1 MFKYIARQPFWVNLI
16 AAIIFVL
23 LVGFLILQSL
33 SWFTNHGSY
42 LKVPSV
48 MGKKVNEAVKFLED
62 QGFDVV
68 ITDSLYNDKLPLNT
82 IKKQIPDA
90 GATVKVN
97 RTVFLNINPTSLPM
111 VEMPRLEG
119 LSFRF
124 AFEKLEKSHLT
135 LGDTTY
141 KPDFMKGSVLQ
152 QIFRGNPVLPG
163 TKLRWGSAVSLVI
176 GAGLEEIQI
185 RVPELVGLTVSE
197 AKAELLEKGILLA
210 AILTSGEVTDTLNA
224 FVYKQN
230 PVSLDDEQRQM
241 YIQPGQT
248 MDIWVSVDPP
258 KPDSLNEQIQ
268 QPKILQP
275 KLP

>member
-1 MFKYIARQPFWVNLI
+1 MFKFIAKQPFWVNLI
-16 AAIIFVL
+16 AAIVFVVL
-23 LVGFLILQSL
+23 IGFLALQSL

-48 MGKKVNEAVKFLED
+48 TGKKVGDAVKFLENE
-62 QGFDVV
+62 GFDVV
-68 ITDSLYNDKLPLNT
+68 ITDSLYNDRLPLNSV
-82 IKKQIPDA
+82 KKQIPDA

-124 AFEKLEKSHLT
+124 AFEKLVKSHLT

-141 KPDFMKGSVLQ
+141 KPDFMKGSILKQ
-152 QIFRGNPVLPG
+152 TYRGNPVLPG
-163 TKLRWGSAVSLVI
+163 TKLRWGSPISLVI
-176 GAGLEEIQI
+176 GAGLQEQQI

-197 AKAELLEKGILLA
+197 AKEELQAKGILLA

-230 PVSLDDEQRQM
+230 PDALNDEQQPTF
-241 YIQPGQT
+241 IQPGQT

-258 KPDSLNEQIQ
+258 EPDSIKNEIQ
-268 QPKILQP
+268 QPQIQ
-275 KLP
+275 